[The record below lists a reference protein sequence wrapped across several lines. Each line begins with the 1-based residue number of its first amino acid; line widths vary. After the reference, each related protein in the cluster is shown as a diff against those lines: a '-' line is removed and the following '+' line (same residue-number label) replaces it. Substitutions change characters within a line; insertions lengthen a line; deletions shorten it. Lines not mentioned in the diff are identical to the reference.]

1 MNKEQII
8 NENVG
13 LIYMIAK
20 KFYNVS
26 KEDLFQ
32 AGVLGLLKAYQNYD
46 ESYGAKFTSFA
57 YTYIYG
63 EMYTLANNRQI
74 KINKDILKV
83 YKLIEET
90 KNNLALKNGVVPSY
104 ETVANFL
111 EIDPN
116 KIYEYV
122 YAGQSIMSLD
132 NDENRPLYETIS
144 NKEDVSLDERI
155 ELENSMCTLTED
167 EKKRF
172 TYNGDLIVSS
182 LARKISDLKT
192 NEDMRNLKCTSITN
206 WLLSL
211 GYLKIVE
218 QDGKN
223 RKLPTQMGKNLGM
236 YTQVR
241 DGYKGRYEVVLY
253 NKNAQIFIMDNID
266 KIIIFANKDEEM
278 L

>member
-1 MNKEQII
+1 MNKEKII

-20 KFYNVS
+20 KFYNVP

-57 YTYIYG
+57 YPYIYG
-63 EMYTLANNRQI
+63 EMYSLANNRQI

-90 KNNLALKNGVVPSY
+90 KNSLTLKNGVVPSY
-104 ETVANFL
+104 ESVANFL

-132 NDENRPLYETIS
+132 NDENRPLYETVSKDENI
-144 NKEDVSLDERI
+144 SLDDKI
-155 ELENSMCTLTED
+155 ELQNSMDMLTPD
-167 EKKRF
+167 EKNIIMSR
-172 TYNGDLIVSS
+172 YYEDLTQNEV
-182 LARKISDLKT
+182 ARK
-192 NEDMRNLKCTSITN
+192 
-206 WLLSL
+206 LS
-211 GYLKIVE
+211 
-218 QDGKN
+218 
-223 RKLPTQMGKNLGM
+223 M
-236 YTQVR
+236 TQVMVS
-241 DGYKGRYEVVLY
+241 RYEKKGIEKM
-253 NKNAQIFIMDNID
+253 KNYMT
-266 KIIIFANKDEEM
+266 

>member
-1 MNKEQII
+1 MNKEKII

-20 KFYNVS
+20 KFYNVP

-57 YTYIYG
+57 YPYIYG
-63 EMYTLANNRQI
+63 EMYSLANNRQI
-74 KINKDILKV
+74 KINKDILRV

-90 KNNLALKNGVVPSY
+90 KNSLTLKNGVVPSY
-104 ETVANFL
+104 ESVANFL

-132 NDENRPLYETIS
+132 NDENRPLYETVSKDENI
-144 NKEDVSLDERI
+144 SLDDKI
-155 ELENSMCTLTED
+155 ELQNSMDMLTPD
-167 EKKRF
+167 EKNIIMSR
-172 TYNGDLIVSS
+172 YYEDLTQNEV
-182 LARKISDLKT
+182 ARK
-192 NEDMRNLKCTSITN
+192 
-206 WLLSL
+206 LS
-211 GYLKIVE
+211 
-218 QDGKN
+218 
-223 RKLPTQMGKNLGM
+223 M
-236 YTQVR
+236 TQVMVS
-241 DGYKGRYEVVLY
+241 RYEKKGIEKM
-253 NKNAQIFIMDNID
+253 KNYMT
-266 KIIIFANKDEEM
+266 

>member
-122 YAGQSIMSLD
+122 
-132 NDENRPLYETIS
+132 
-144 NKEDVSLDERI
+144 
-155 ELENSMCTLTED
+155 
-167 EKKRF
+167 
-172 TYNGDLIVSS
+172 
-182 LARKISDLKT
+182 
-192 NEDMRNLKCTSITN
+192 
-206 WLLSL
+206 
-211 GYLKIVE
+211 
-218 QDGKN
+218 
-223 RKLPTQMGKNLGM
+223 
-236 YTQVR
+236 
-241 DGYKGRYEVVLY
+241 
-253 NKNAQIFIMDNID
+253 
-266 KIIIFANKDEEM
+266 
-278 L
+278 

>member
-144 NKEDVSLDERI
+144 NKEDVSIDERI

-167 EKKRF
+167 EKNSRRSR
-172 TYNGDLIVSS
+172 YYEDLTQCEV
-182 LARKISDLKT
+182 ARKLSMSQVMVSRYEKKGIEK
-192 NEDMRNLKCTSITN
+192 MRNY
-206 WLLSL
+206 LSL
-211 GYLKIVE
+211 
-218 QDGKN
+218 
-223 RKLPTQMGKNLGM
+223 
-236 YTQVR
+236 
-241 DGYKGRYEVVLY
+241 
-253 NKNAQIFIMDNID
+253 
-266 KIIIFANKDEEM
+266 
-278 L
+278 